1 MTAAPGPLGRFV
13 SRLKMK
19 VFIASVLLLVCANL
33 SLQDE
38 ATAEADIA
46 AEVEDMSQ
54 EEEEELAYE
63 YPMDFS
69 TQLTELQEYTAEM
82 CSYDVC
88 TDMIYN
94 AMIYDEEF
102 TTTYAVCTWSF
113 FYAFCEENPD
123 YPDCEAET
131 RASYDDA
138 L

>member
-1 MTAAPGPLGRFV
+1 MGGRFL
-13 SRLKMK
+13 SMLKMK

-33 SLQDE
+33 SLQNE
-38 ATAEADIA
+38 AAAEADIA

-102 TTTYAVCTWSF
+102 TTS
-113 FYAFCEENPD
+113 YAFCEENPD

-138 L
+138 LA